1 MILINEAPRPEGDVR
16 AACEMRRSPLRRVWW
31 PVMRLLMT
39 VCRRCGDSEMAP
51 PVSIG
56 TAVKLVAQECQHLGC
71 DLDEMAA
78 ALKGGRHP
86 HRRCPAGLVA
96 PCGGEPVAVEE
107 IGLPIGT

>member
-1 MILINEAPRPEGDVR
+1 M
-16 AACEMRRSPLRRVWW
+16 
-31 PVMRLLMT
+31 MRLLMT

-56 TAVKLVAQECQHLGC
+56 TAVKLVAQHCQHLGC

-96 PCGGEPVAVEE
+96 PCAGEPVAVEE
-107 IGLPIGT
+107 IGIRIGT

>member
-56 TAVKLVAQECQHLGC
+56 TAVKLVAQHCQRRA
-71 DLDEMAA
+71 E
-78 ALKGGRHP
+78 GRSAP
-86 HRRCPAGLVA
+86 TPSMPAGLVA
-96 PCGGEPVAVEE
+96 PCAGEPVAVEE
-107 IGLPIGT
+107 IGLRIGT